1 MVRFR
6 FLYRQYTNFLYFNL
20 YLNTAHA
27 AHYVYF
33 NILMRKSLIR
43 FHGNFLAFQIIITKC
58 FPAVQN
64 VHTVAAIL

>member
-6 FLYRQYTNFLYFNL
+6 FLYRQYINV

-43 FHGNFLAFQIIITKC
+43 FHLYTTFLLFKLLSPNV
-58 FPAVQN
+58 FPQSKMS
-64 VHTVAAIL
+64 IL